1 VYNPNEA
8 FENELYFEYLRD
20 PDSVSAEWRA
30 YFSNNYNQNI
40 ATITS
45 ANSNSNVEYANVV
58 NTPKPTESIANNGAT
73 QKLENN
79 SNKHFGSNLSDIKLA
94 SYEELEPLSSITSKI
109 AFNMDESLTV
119 PTATSIRTIPVKAL
133 DENRRVINKFLEQRK
148 LGKIS
153 FTHIILWAM
162 VKSLQKYPKL
172 NSSYEL
178 IEGKPNRRV
187 KNSINIG
194 VATDITRKDGQRLL
208 MVPNIKDAGKLNFF
222 EFFKKLDELVQKAK
236 NNKLGL
242 EDLEGTTVSL
252 TNPGMIGTNASIP
265 RLMKGQGL
273 IIASGS
279 IDYPVEFMA
288 VKPDLLSNLAISKV
302 VTITSTYDHRI
313 IQGAESAEFL
323 LYMHKLLIGENNF
336 YDQIFASLKI
346 PFEPIKWQNDTTTK
360 SFYAGNN
367 QSNVNE
373 SLEKSALVMQLIN
386 AYRVRGHLKASINP
400 LGNDSYSYPELE
412 LSYYGFNIWDLERE
426 FPADSVWS
434 NKPLQLRSIIEILR
448 DTYCGSIGIEYM
460 HISDLF
466 KKDWIKNKLETTRNQ
481 PKFTNEQ
488 KTQILQKLIEAE
500 SFENF
505 VHTKFVGHKRFSIEG
520 SESIIIFLD
529 KLFKEAADAQTHSVV
544 LGMAHRGRL
553 NVLVNSIG
561 KKLEYIFNEFDGN
574 LDPELE
580 GSGDVKYHL
589 GNESV
594 FTSDNNNN
602 VNVRLAPNP
611 SHLEIVNP
619 VILGMAKAISQEL
632 GDKSNKSVI
641 PVLLHGDAAFAGQG
655 IGQEILNMMTLDGY
669 KTGGS
674 IHVVINNQIGFTTSP
689 ESSRSTTYCTDVAKM
704 VQCPILHVNGN
715 DPEAVALSAMFAI
728 EYRNTFAND
737 VIIDILSYRKY
748 GHNEGDEPS
757 YTQPLLYRKIKSME
771 PIRHIYEKE
780 LIGTKVITP
789 DIAQNL
795 QNEYSV
801 KLNEAFE
808 KRAEVN
814 LTAVHSVK
822 VENKSLT
829 PVNTQ
834 INEAQVHQ
842 IVNSITNL
850 PIEFNANPKVLG
862 GLKKRLESINTTVP
876 MIDWASSEALAFGSL
891 LIEGKSVR
899 LSGEDSKRGT
909 FSHRH
914 AVLVDFNSENLYIP
928 LNNIAENQALISVYD
943 SPLSELGVMGFD
955 YGYSVIADKSLTLWE
970 AQFGDFANMAQPIID
985 QFICCGDVKWNQK
998 SNLVLLLPHGHE
1010 GQGPEHSSARL
1021 ERFLQ
1026 LCAEDNMIV
1035 ANYTTPANY
1044 FHALRRQVIGNDRMP
1059 LIIMSPKSILRHAM
1073 AVSSVS
1079 DFTNGSYQHL
1089 IDDNKITDKSQVKRL
1104 LICTGKICYDLI
1116 HTRDLANANDKAVIR
1131 IEQLYP
1137 LHKTQ
1142 LKEII
1147 ASYPNASEIVWVQE
1161 EPKNQGAWSFIAEEL
1176 REVISANQ
1184 KLHYNGRLPMAATA
1198 TGSSKNHAKE
1208 QDAIINKAIA
1218 GSF

>member
-1 VYNPNEA
+1 MYNPNEA

-20 PDSVSAEWRA
+20 PESVSAEWRA

-40 ATITS
+40 ATITTQ
-45 ANSNSNVEYANVV
+45 NSNSNVEYAKVINA
-58 NTPKPTESIANNGAT
+58 PRPTETIASNGVT
-73 QKLENN
+73 QKVENN
-79 SNKHFGSNLSDIKLA
+79 SNNYFGSNLSDIKLA

-109 AFNMDESLTV
+109 ALNMDESLTV

-162 VKSLQKYPKL
+162 VKALQKYPKL

-187 KNSINIG
+187 KNAINVG

-302 VTITSTYDHRI
+302 VTLTSTYDHRI

-360 SFYAGNN
+360 SFYSGN
-367 QSNVNE
+367 QANVNE

-434 NKPLQLRSIIEILR
+434 NKPLQLRSILEILR

-481 PKFTNEQ
+481 PKFSNEQ

-505 VHTKFVGHKRFSIEG
+505 LHTKFVGHKRFSLEG

-529 KLFKEAADAQTHSVV
+529 RLFKEAADAQTHSVV

-594 FTSDNNNN
+594 YTSENNNK

-619 VILGMAKAISQEL
+619 VILGMAKALSNEI

-715 DPEAVALSAMFAI
+715 DPEAVALAAMFAI

-780 LIGTKVITP
+780 LISTKVITP
-789 DIAQNL
+789 EIAQTL
-795 QNEYSV
+795 QNEYQV
-801 KLNEAFE
+801 KLNAAFE

-814 LTAVHSVK
+814 LAAVNSVK

-829 PVNTQ
+829 PINTQ
-834 INEAQVHQ
+834 ISEAHVHQ
-842 IVNSITNL
+842 IVNAITTL
-850 PIEFNANPKVLG
+850 PVEFNANPKVLG
-862 GLKKRLESINTTVP
+862 GLKKRLESVNTTVP
-876 MIDWASSEALAFGSL
+876 MIDWATGEALAFGSL

-928 LNNIAENQALISVYD
+928 LNNISENQAKISVYD

-985 QFICCGDVKWNQK
+985 QFVSCGEVKWNQK

-1021 ERFLQ
+1021 ERYLQ

-1044 FHALRRQVIGNDRMP
+1044 FHALRRQVVGNDRMP
-1059 LIIMSPKSILRHAM
+1059 LVIMSPKSILRHSM

-1079 DFTNGSYQHL
+1079 DFTNGTYQHL
-1089 IDDNKITDKSQVKRL
+1089 IDDNVAEKSQVKRL

-1116 HTRDLANANDKAVIR
+1116 HARDLANANDKAVIR

-1142 LKEII
+1142 LREIL
-1147 ASYPNASEIVWVQE
+1147 SQYPNANEIVWVQE

-1176 REVISANQ
+1176 REVMSANQ
-1184 KLHYNGRLPMAATA
+1184 KLYYNGRMPMAATA

-1208 QDAIINKAIA
+1208 QDAIINKAIS